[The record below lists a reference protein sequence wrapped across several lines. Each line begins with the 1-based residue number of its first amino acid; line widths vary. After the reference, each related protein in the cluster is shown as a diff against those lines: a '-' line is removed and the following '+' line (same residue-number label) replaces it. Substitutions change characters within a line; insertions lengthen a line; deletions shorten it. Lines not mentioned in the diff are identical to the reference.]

1 MHCKLCGK
9 WETKIASCKNFSLSS
24 INSCSNCCL
33 SNVELNFKSM
43 MHLTSV
49 KKEELE
55 EVEKLGSNY
64 KQKITII
71 VPSNALIKKSIKN
84 MSSIGEEEQ
93 DMLKRLI

>member
-1 MHCKLCGK
+1 
-9 WETKIASCKNFSLSS
+9 
-24 INSCSNCCL
+24 
-33 SNVELNFKSM
+33 M

-49 KKEELE
+49 KKEELG

-64 KQKITII
+64 KQKVTII

>member
-1 MHCKLCGK
+1 
-9 WETKIASCKNFSLSS
+9 
-24 INSCSNCCL
+24 
-33 SNVELNFKSM
+33 M